1 LIITVGR
8 SGLGERGGAVDIW
21 TNYLGTSAG
30 GQRGGRTRMCVRVD
44 EQGVSLFLKKR
55 SGGYVWDDVRR
66 ISFDDPGRTKAS
78 VAAIAMFGLAGLA
91 RRRAFTLITVTTS
104 SEELYFEQD
113 EPIGAWRAM
122 GRRLVEE
129 VPVARG
135 RVYVDGQ
142 LLGDD
147 AAVPAGPATADGPP
161 AAPTS
166 AGWYPDPLGMPRLRW
181 YDGSSWTDHTSA
193 LPEPPT

>member
-1 LIITVGR
+1 VVSSAWCR
-8 SGLGERGGAVDIW
+8 EREALVDIW
-21 TNYLGTSAG
+21 ANYLGTSAG
-30 GQRGGRTRMCVRVD
+30 GQHGGGKVRMCIRVD
-44 EQGVSLFLKKR
+44 EQGVGLFLKKR

-78 VAAIAMFGLAGLA
+78 IGAIAAFGLAGLA

-129 VPVARG
+129 VPLARG
-135 RVYVDGQ
+135 RLYVDGQ
-142 LLGDD
+142 LLG
-147 AAVPAGPATADGPP
+147 AAETAPVSP
-161 AAPTS
+161 APTPTA
-166 AGWYPDPLGMPRLRW
+166 AGWYGDPLGIPQLRW
-181 YDGSSWTDHTSA
+181 HDGSSWTDHTSA
-193 LPEPPT
+193 LPDAPQ